1 MMLDKTE
8 MQDALGKVGEISP
21 SSKLVALCEFGP
33 SVYGRRGSWLG
44 LDLMAVCEEYSEGV
58 RSHRRFIGKNE
69 GRFLVVD
76 RELFESDVKNGAL
89 GDFLTDKLLYPYQPL
104 YNAEY
109 LNGYTLRFQSR
120 LVKEEVKNLV
130 FEYGE
135 TSRELV
141 AKPEFYP
148 LSRMRIR
155 ARIFTPSLSDYI
167 KLLDE
172 KVRDRNLKTLAESF
186 LKAAA
191 TIGTE
196 TVEVEDSY
204 IRISDSLVD
213 RLLKNKGPQHVVNII
228 QQSQRAVNSYLT
240 RGRAVFLNLDLMA
253 RELYNSFRLQ
263 IEQVTEERPEDPKN
277 YLFIRTAR
285 GLVSVNERTPLE
297 KAIAEVRPGHGVTV
311 VPLAGVLN
319 EVYLI
324 TSGRERLVAKRFTD
338 WHDFKWFTLNLVS
351 FGSKFFS
358 VSGKARMTNE
368 YGINRYLARKQ
379 IKVPEMVHI
388 SVNER
393 ILIEQYVPGKPV
405 DKLVAEMVNQKSLT
419 PSQLR
424 MTEQL
429 GETLS
434 RIHEVGVSVGDAKPE
449 NFVAKEDEIYAVDLE
464 QGGKKGDYAWDVAEL
479 LYYSGHYSRNPIPES
494 GLTQF
499 IQGFIRGYTEHGVV
513 PELKKA
519 AGVKY
524 VKVFSVWTPAPVLLE
539 ISRMLRG
546 A

>member
-1 MMLDKTE
+1 MLDKTE
-8 MQDALGKVGEISP
+8 TQNALAKVGEISP

-33 SVYGRRGSWLG
+33 SIYGRRGSWLG

-69 GRFLVVD
+69 GRFLIVD

-434 RIHEVGVSVGDAKPE
+434 SIHEVGVSVGDAKPE
-449 NFVAKEDEIYAVDLE
+449 NFVAKDDEIYAVDLE

>member
-1 MMLDKTE
+1 

-69 GRFLVVD
+69 GRFLIVD

-109 LNGYTLRFQSR
+109 LNEYTLRFQSR

-186 LKAAA
+186 LKAAS

-204 IRISDSLVD
+204 ITITDSLVD
-213 RLLKNKGPQHVVNII
+213 RLLKNKGPQQVVNII

-449 NFVAKEDEIYAVDLE
+449 NFVAKDDEIYAVDLE